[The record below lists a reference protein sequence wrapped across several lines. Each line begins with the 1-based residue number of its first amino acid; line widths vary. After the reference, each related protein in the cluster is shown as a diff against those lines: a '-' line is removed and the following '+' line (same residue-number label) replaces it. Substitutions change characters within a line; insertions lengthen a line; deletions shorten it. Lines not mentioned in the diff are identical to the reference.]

1 MITQLSAADLGRKLA
16 SKDLSA
22 TEVAKAYLDRIA
34 AHDQT
39 YGAFLSV
46 DSEDVM
52 ADAIAAQ
59 EIIDRGE
66 GGALT
71 GVPIALKD
79 NISTLGIETTCASR
93 ILKGYIPPFDA
104 TVVERAKA
112 AGMVPLGKTNLDEFA
127 MGTSTEN
134 SAFQKTRNPWDPERS
149 PGGSSGGSA
158 AAVAA
163 EFSPLSLGSD
173 TGGSIRQPASLCG
186 IVGFKPTYGRCSRYG
201 LVAFGSSLDQIG
213 PFARTVED
221 AALLAE
227 AITGADQRDSTCLP
241 MKPISSQELRAG
253 SLRGLRAALP
263 KEMFGD
269 AVDAGVRAQVE
280 NSVQALKAEGVEFT
294 EVNIPSIAFG
304 VTTYY
309 IIAPAEASSN
319 LARFDGIRYG
329 PRSEGKGHIG
339 VVEKTRADGFGHEVK
354 ARIMIGTYALSA
366 GYYDAFYLRAQQ
378 VRALMTQEF
387 NKVFQEFDFIL
398 SPTSPVTAFKLGELT
413 DDPLALKMLDYC
425 TIPANMN
432 GMPGISLNCGFAQ
445 GLPVGLQLMAAPLE
459 DEKLLQIAYSVE
471 QALPNATQ
479 RPPIP

>member
-1 MITQLSAADLGRKLA
+1 MITRFSAAELGRKIA
-16 SKDLSA
+16 AREVSCQEA
-22 TEVAKAYLDRIA
+22 TQAYLDRIA
-34 AHDQT
+34 QHDEA
-39 YGAFLSV
+39 YGCFLAV
-46 DSEDVM
+46 DPERALAS
-52 ADAIAAQ
+52 AASAQ
-59 EIIDRGE
+59 ELVDAGN
-66 GGALT
+66 GGPLT
-71 GVPIALKD
+71 GVPVALKD
-79 NISTLGIETTCASR
+79 NISTEGIETTCASK

-104 TVVERAKA
+104 SVVERMKA
-112 AGMVPLGKTNLDEFA
+112 AGMIPIGKTNLDEFA

-134 SAFQKTRNPWDPERS
+134 SAFQLTRNPWDTERS

-163 EFSPLSLGSD
+163 EMAPLSLGSD

-186 IVGFKPTYGRCSRYG
+186 IVGYKPTYGRCSRYG

-213 PFARTVED
+213 PFSRTVED
-221 AALLAE
+221 AALLTE
-227 AITGADQRDSTCLP
+227 AITGHDDLDSTCLP
-241 MKPISSQELRAG
+241 MPPIRAAEVKNG
-253 SLRGLRAALP
+253 SLKGLKAALP
-263 KEMFGD
+263 KEMFGE
-269 AVDAGVRAQVE
+269 AVDPLVREQVSAAIE
-280 NSVQALKAEGVEFT
+280 VLKKEGVEIE
-294 EVNIPSIAFG
+294 EVSIPSIAYG

-339 VVEKTRADGFGHEVK
+339 VVERTRADGFGHEVK

-387 NKVFQEFDFIL
+387 NRVFQDVDFIL
-398 SPTSPVTAFKLGELT
+398 SPTSPIPAFKIGELT
-413 DDPLALKMLDYC
+413 DDPMALKLLDYC

-445 GLPVGLQLMAAPLE
+445 NLPVGLQLMTAPLE